1 MGIYFFFV
9 SSQYITV
16 PKKVSTLSFSLFLL
30 LFPHHQNC
38 IEVLDCLRSGTLGD
52 CKDVAES
59 YRGECHKL
67 YPYTL
72 AFAPPGYEENT
83 KMANGDVSAEMEE
96 LANEI

>member
-1 MGIYFFFV
+1 M
-9 SSQYITV
+9 SSRYLTGQI
-16 PKKVSTLSFSLFLL
+16 KVSTLIFFLFLS

-38 IEVLDCLRSGTLGD
+38 IEVLECLRSGTVGD
-52 CKDVAES
+52 CKEVAES

>member
-1 MGIYFFFV
+1 MSRFNCP
-9 SSQYITV
+9 
-16 PKKVSTLSFSLFLL
+16 PKKKKKKFHPDFLSLS

-38 IEVLDCLRSGTLGD
+38 IEVLDCLRSGTVGD

-83 KMANGDVSAEMEE
+83 KMANGDVSADMEE